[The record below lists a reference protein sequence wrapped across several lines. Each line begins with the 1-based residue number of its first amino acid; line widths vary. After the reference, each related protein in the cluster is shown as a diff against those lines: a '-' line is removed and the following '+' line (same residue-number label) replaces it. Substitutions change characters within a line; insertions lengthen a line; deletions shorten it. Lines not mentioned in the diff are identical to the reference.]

1 MASTEAQIVNK
12 MFGNDSEDD
21 GDDDDMVEAE
31 EEKHPYSNHRNS
43 HFNDSEIEETNGL
56 QFKGLKNQGATCYL
70 NALLQSLYFTP
81 ELREGIY
88 KLTEDELGIKDIPE
102 ADSLDEQIKNNKYQ
116 LKDED
121 IDMLSALGYTQTR
134 V

>member
-12 MFGNDSEDD
+12 MFGNNSEDD

-31 EEKHPYSNHRNS
+31 EEKYPYSSHRNS

-88 KLTEDELGIKDIPE
+88 KLTEDELGIKDLPE
-102 ADSLDEQIKNNKYQ
+102 ADTLDEQIKNNKYQ
-116 LKDED
+116 LKNED